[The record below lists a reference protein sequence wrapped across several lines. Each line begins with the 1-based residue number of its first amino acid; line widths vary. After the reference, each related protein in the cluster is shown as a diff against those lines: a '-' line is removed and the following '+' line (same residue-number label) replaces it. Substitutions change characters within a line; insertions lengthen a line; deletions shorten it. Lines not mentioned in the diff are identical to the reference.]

1 MSYTLVLEWMP
12 GDLYMSAVTAR
23 CTAPTSSYSV
33 VWLPPNK
40 VYQITLYCGSTSL
53 VSFLVGAFRGKAW
66 SYMSSTTLLSLG
78 NLSVWYTANHPVLS
92 DFSLDLGTNEVV
104 GLIGLNGAGKTTFI
118 KTVAGLLPGYHLDS
132 AVWEG
137 QPFAFRDKAFK
148 RSRYIVFA
156 EDRSFQYFT
165 FREYLAYVAA
175 SYDVPL
181 PDVTGLVKGF
191 HFEDYTDVL
200 LKELSTGNL
209 KKAYLITA
217 FALRP
222 KLLLLDEPVNGL
234 DFQSTEFLYQLMGGY
249 KQYGTLLFSSH
260 ILESICLT
268 CDRVLV
274 LEHGRISQT
283 FTGAEIAAGNI
294 REVLTDEEHH

>member
-1 MSYTLVLEWMP
+1 
-12 GDLYMSAVTAR
+12 
-23 CTAPTSSYSV
+23 
-33 VWLPPNK
+33 
-40 VYQITLYCGSTSL
+40 
-53 VSFLVGAFRGKAW
+53 
-66 SYMSSTTLLSLG
+66 MSSTTLLSLN
-78 NLSVWYTANHPVLS
+78 NLSVWYTADHPVLS
-92 DFSLDLGTNEVV
+92 DLSLDLGANEVV

-118 KTVAGLLPGYHLDS
+118 KTIAGLLPGYRLDS
-132 AVWEG
+132 AAWDG
-137 QPFAFRDKAFK
+137 HSFSFRDKSFK
-148 RSRYIVFA
+148 KSRYIVFA

-175 SYDVPL
+175 SYGVPL
-181 PDVTGLVKGF
+181 PDVSGLVKGF

-222 KLLLLDEPVNGL
+222 ELLLLDEPVNGL
-234 DFQSTEFLYQLMGGY
+234 DFQSTEFLYQIMGGY

-268 CDRVLV
+268 SDRVLV
-274 LEHGRISQT
+274 LAHGRIGQA
-283 FTGAEIAAGNI
+283 FTGDEIAAKNI
-294 REVLTDEEHH
+294 REMLADEEHH